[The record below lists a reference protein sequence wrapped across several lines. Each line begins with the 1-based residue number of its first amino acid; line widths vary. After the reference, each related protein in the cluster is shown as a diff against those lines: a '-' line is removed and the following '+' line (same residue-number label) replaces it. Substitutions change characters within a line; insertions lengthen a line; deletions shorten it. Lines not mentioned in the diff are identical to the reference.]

1 MHREPAVP
9 EPVGLADVKRAAG
22 RLAGIAHQ
30 TPLVPLLAGVS
41 VKAESLQVT
50 GSFKFRGAYNALAA
64 ELERGAVAGVVAH
77 SSGNHAQGVAR
88 AARMLGVPATVV
100 MPGAA
105 PAVKRD
111 RARRDGAT
119 IVDVGPA
126 SDERVA
132 VARQL
137 CDDAG
142 LLLLSSTEHPEV
154 IAGQGTA
161 GVELVDAVLGLPG
174 IGRELAA
181 AGGEGLTVFVPVGG
195 GGLASGVGIAVKAL
209 LPLATVI
216 GVEPEIAADARDSLR
231 QGEIVRWP
239 GDDVTRT
246 IADGLRHTSVGPLA
260 FAHLR
265 GVLDAIVTVTEREI
279 AQAIGVLAWQ
289 ARLVAEPSGAVAV
302 AAALAAPGPAA
313 GARHTVCVLSGG
325 NVDPRAYAGW
335 LSEHPQEGDT
345 R

>member
-1 MHREPAVP
+1 MHLDPVVP
-9 EPVGLADVKRAAG
+9 EVVELPDVKRAAG
-22 RLAGIAHQ
+22 RLAGIARH
-30 TPLVPLLAGVS
+30 TPLVPLVAGVS

-88 AARMLGVPATVV
+88 AARLLGVPATVV
-100 MPGAA
+100 MPSGA

-111 RARRDGAT
+111 RAQRDGAT
-119 IVDVGPA
+119 IVNVGPT
-126 SDERVA
+126 SDERVDA
-132 VARQL
+132 ARRL
-137 CDDAG
+137 SDEGG
-142 LLLLSSTEHPEV
+142 LLLLSSTEHPQV

-161 GVELVDAVLGLPG
+161 GVELVDAVLALPG
-174 IGRELAA
+174 VGRELAA
-181 AGGEGLTVFVPVGG
+181 AGGDGLTVLVPVGG
-195 GGLASGVGIAVKAL
+195 GGLASGVGVAVKAL
-209 LPLATVI
+209 LPMATVV
-216 GVEPEIAADARDSLR
+216 GVEPESAADARDSLR

-239 GDDVTRT
+239 GEDVTRT

-265 GVLDAIVTVTEREI
+265 DVLDAIVTVTELEI
-279 AQAIGVLAWQ
+279 AQAIGALAWQ
-289 ARLVAEPSGAVAV
+289 ARLVAEPSGAVAI
-302 AAALAAPGPAA
+302 AAALGGHRPAA

-335 LSEHPQEGDT
+335 LSEHTQEGVT

>member
-1 MHREPAVP
+1 MHPDPAVP
-9 EPVGLADVKRAAG
+9 EVVALPDVKRAAG
-22 RLAGIAHQ
+22 RLAGIARQ
-30 TPLVPLLAGVS
+30 TPLVPLIAGVS

-64 ELERGAVAGVVAH
+64 ELERGAIPGVVAH

-88 AARMLGVPATVV
+88 AARLLGVPATVV
-100 MPGAA
+100 MPRGA
-105 PAVKRD
+105 PAVKRE

-119 IVDVGPA
+119 IVNVGPG

-161 GVELVDAVLGLPG
+161 GVELVDAVLALPAG
-174 IGRELAA
+174 PALAA

-195 GGLASGVGIAVKAL
+195 GGLASGIGIAVKAL

-239 GDDVTRT
+239 GEDVTRT

-265 GVLDAIVTVTEREI
+265 GVLDAIVTVTERQI
-279 AQAIGVLAWQ
+279 AQAMALLAWH

-302 AAALAAPGPAA
+302 AAAMAAPHPAA
-313 GARHTVCVLSGG
+313 GARHTVCLLSGG

-335 LSEHPQEGDT
+335 LSEHPQEGDAP
-345 R
+345 